1 MQESTKKIHVSART
15 YRILWVK
22 IILFYCSLLHS
33 METLVTLLYDI
44 ATLLELSDENP
55 FKIRAIQ
62 SAARALED
70 ADTSQMS
77 PQDILALPG
86 VGKGTGELIA
96 EFWETGSISQ
106 YHALLEKV
114 PETVLEITRLRG
126 LGAKK
131 VRTLWL
137 ELGVQSISDVQNAAE
152 SGKIAALKGFGAK
165 TQANIL
171 EAITQYRSAQNR
183 FHLHKASREAEYLRE
198 TLLAFDSVLGVEI
211 AGEVRQAEETISQI
225 VLIVTTDNIAL
236 VQEQI
241 QSASEDFVQSVWEE
255 SPNGSVLVRCASS
268 NGIPVLVEFLPKE
281 QVVIRLHEHSS
292 SKAFHEVLLRRL
304 VEKGVL
310 IQEMASEEEM
320 YSKAGLPY
328 IPPELRFNPA
338 LLEDSA
344 LQSRI
349 INLVELQHLRGTV
362 HVHTTWSDG
371 KHTIRQMA
379 ERAKNL
385 GYEYIGICDH
395 SKTAVYANGLS
406 EERVKRQHEEIDTLN
421 SENLGIRILKGIES
435 DILTDG
441 SLDYPDAILE
451 TFDFVV
457 ASIHSAFT
465 LSPEAMTARIVRAIE
480 HPATTIL
487 GHPTGRLLLKRKGY
501 TFDWEAVLQKAK
513 EHNKILEINASPY
526 RLDVNPEI
534 AAKACQMGILISINT
549 DAHNCDDLEQ
559 MRYGISVA
567 RRAALPKETIAN
579 ARSWMEF
586 LERT

>member
-1 MQESTKKIHVSART
+1 
-15 YRILWVK
+15 
-22 IILFYCSLLHS
+22 
-33 METLVTLLYDI
+33 METLLALLYDI
-44 ATLLELSDENP
+44 ATLLELLDDNP

-62 SAARALED
+62 NAARVLED
-70 ADTSQMS
+70 IDTSQLS
-77 PQDILALPG
+77 VQELLALPG
-86 VGKGTGELIA
+86 VGKATGELIA
-96 EFWETGSISQ
+96 EFIETGSISQ

-137 ELGVQSISDVQNAAE
+137 ELGVQSISDVQHAAE

-171 EAITQYRSAQNR
+171 EAIEQYRSAEHR
-183 FHLHKASREAEYLRE
+183 FYLHKASREAERLRE
-198 TLLAFDSVLGVEI
+198 ILLAFEGVLRVEI
-211 AGEVRQAEETISQI
+211 TGDVRQTEETISQI
-225 VLIVTTDNIAL
+225 VLIVTTDNITL

-241 QSASEDFVQSVWEE
+241 QGTSKDLVQSVWEE
-255 SPNGSVLVRCASS
+255 SWEGNAVMRCTST

-281 QVVIRLHEHSS
+281 QVVMRLHEHSS

-349 INLVELQHLRGTV
+349 VNLVELQHLRGTV

-406 EERVKRQHEEIDTLN
+406 EERVKRQHEEIEALN
-421 SENLGIRILKGIES
+421 EENLGIHILKGIES

-441 SLDYPDAILE
+441 SLDYSDAILE

-501 TFDWEAVLQKAK
+501 TFDWEAVLQVAK

-526 RLDVNPEI
+526 RLDVNAEV
-534 AAKACQMGILISINT
+534 AARAHKMGILISINT

-559 MRYGISVA
+559 MRYGVQIA
-567 RRAALPKETIAN
+567 RKAALPKTAIAN
-579 ARSWMEF
+579 AQSWQGF
-586 LERT
+586 LNRG